1 MKKRF
6 LIYAALL
13 ALLPFFLVAS
23 SYVKKKSAWE
33 RVQSHIQKVQLL
45 HDSKQKRQ
53 SINCLVRQE
62 FGKSDPLLLG
72 ELCSQTFLNKEKE
85 ALKRLFASRSFTGNE
100 AAEKRYAFITASE
113 NQFDFVEGNTQDAE
127 GVLECELSLLH
138 PVEIDTSDIKKLLNQ
153 IEERSSGPHLFFTD
167 WKLTRKETGLG
178 SEVYE
183 LNLKML
189 KREYHS

>member
-13 ALLPFFLVAS
+13 ALLPVFLVAS
-23 SYVKKKSAWE
+23 SYIKKKNAWA
-33 RVQSHIQKVQLL
+33 RVESHVQKVQLL

-53 SINCLVRQE
+53 SINSLVRQAFE
-62 FGKSDPLLLG
+62 KSDSLLLG
-72 ELCSQTFLNKEKE
+72 ELRNQTFLNKERE
-85 ALKRLFASRSFTGNE
+85 ALNRLFSSRSFTGNE
-100 AAEKRYAFITASE
+100 AAEKRYAFITGND
-113 NQFDFVEGNTQDAE
+113 NQFDFVEGNTQDSE

-138 PVEIDTSDIKKLLNQ
+138 PVEIDTSDMKKLLNQ